1 VDGRAVVF
9 VETSPG
15 RFTMRPVELGAESG
29 GQVEIVTGVA
39 AGDRIVANGSFV
51 LKSELLKAAN
61 GGS

>member
-1 VDGRAVVF
+1 
-9 VETSPG
+9 
-15 RFTMRPVELGAESG
+15 MRPVELGAESG